1 MIDLLRKYKN
11 IIIGAVGV
19 VAVLTVAFFAGGSLS
34 EEPKTTSTQDSVQIA
49 TQAITEIQVESNTGN
64 NSEKETKSQ
73 TQPVSE
79 VQSTTKVQST
89 TASEKQEATT
99 SAAATQSTKKDK
111 YQTEEVP
118 QGKPEPV
125 EPQEQ
130 ETKDNTLK
138 CTVSISCAT
147 ILNNMSELDK
157 SKTDLVPSDGWI
169 LKPETVTFKEGE
181 SVFNVLERVCKEKGI
196 HLEFSF
202 VPLYNT
208 EYIEGINNIY
218 EFDCGSLSG
227 WRYSV
232 NGWFPNYGSSRY
244 EVQNGDVIEFKYTC
258 NFGDDIGANDF

>member
-1 MIDLLRKYKN
+1 MIDLIKKYKH
-11 IIIGAVGV
+11 IIIGAVCV
-19 VAVLTVAFFAGGSLS
+19 IAVLAVAFFAGGSLS
-34 EEPKTTSTQDSVQIA
+34 EEPKTVSTQDTAQSITQSVTEVQ
-49 TQAITEIQVESNTGN
+49 TEITAKN
-64 NSEKETKSQ
+64 NSTEETK
-73 TQPVSE
+73 TQPTTQ
-79 VQSTTKVQST
+79 VQSTTKVKPT
-89 TASEKQEATT
+89 TVDEKQESTT
-99 SAAATQSTKKDK
+99 SVKATQSIKKDK

-138 CTVSISCAT
+138 CTLSISCAT

-181 SVFNVLERVCKEKGI
+181 SVFDLLESVCKEKGI

-208 EYIEGINNIY
+208 QYIEGINNIY

-258 NFGDDIGANDF
+258 NYGDDIGANSF